1 MQGFRHRRRRV
12 LWEPADLPSKACPHL
27 LESAQCE
34 EPSCY
39 LWRVRPLEDCVP
51 GESACG
57 PGTARQNVTCV
68 DTEGTRLEASCRY
81 AALTDM
87 FLVPSVVLPVFPLAL
102 NPVFDQMVALCEC
115 PALSERQ

>member
-12 LWEPADLPSKACPHL
+12 LWEPADPSSKACPHL

-68 DTEGTRLEASCRY
+68 DTEEIDVADRTNS
-81 AALTDM
+81 
-87 FLVPSVVLPVFPLAL
+87 VPVQYGSINVFTPARGYLA
-102 NPVFDQMVALCEC
+102 V
-115 PALSERQ
+115 